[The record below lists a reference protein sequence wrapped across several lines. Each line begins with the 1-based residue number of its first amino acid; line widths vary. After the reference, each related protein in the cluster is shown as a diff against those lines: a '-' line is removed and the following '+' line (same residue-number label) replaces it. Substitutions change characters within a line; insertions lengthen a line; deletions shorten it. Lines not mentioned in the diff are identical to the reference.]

1 MARKF
6 SLGEF
11 IGGGGGE
18 HRIKFHKFKD
28 AIKIKWN
35 VGNSRRKPRTDT
47 NLQNLKDDFS
57 RALNGD
63 IDSLKRVKEYTLK
76 RKLQLKESV
85 PKEEFHY
92 LQDADFIHQILIV
105 CDEISP
111 AANVFDPQKGIP
123 IKKIDSTGSV
133 LESKPKLSVNERN
146 ELYILSVI
154 AYDLIS
160 LEDSQR
166 SPIHVSKAEPGI
178 ENILALMQDIL
189 QLPKKIVKSLEDR
202 AHQGSEYG
210 FNLNVNLLRAQ
221 NTKITNA
228 EFNPTAELYCRV
240 GYMSK
245 EAVEQ
250 KKFDLE
256 GKGIYVQVTQSV
268 TESHNPVW
276 EQQYKLPL
284 LSKMDYLSIELWR
297 SKAKKK
303 NAKSSDEYLCRCLIR
318 LDAHMEEV
326 NEQLFDLLSSS
337 GKVTQWKICLSIKI
351 IASVRQLS
359 SIAKYDVTQKL
370 EIYRSFIRELTQHLH
385 TNQYSLCFDKYVQP
399 FERTRNKLVEM
410 LELNN
415 FQVRAIAFEC
425 AELWSKSKRLSHE
438 EVEMCIGMLNSFWE
452 KTENIL
458 SGDQRTRLIKQI
470 CNLLEQE
477 MKRLEY
483 LLIEFPPT
491 HLESLQSVQTLI
503 SIIFGTYT
511 FLLNRTS
518 LEFMTNYDTNYD
530 INNDVTKRLMKG
542 INTWYKDTSQAVMVR
557 ITHKTQLESLVLLCD
572 SVLLLMGTS
581 DRSYKDAI
589 SAANIDFSNLI
600 IFTIDKPLSKE
611 IEETAKLILTE
622 DPKYGEDHN
631 QLYFMSFLLYRKVAL
646 IMKKIALSKSAVESF
661 KLSSHHDWFR
671 PFLNHWVVALREVSM
686 KNLQTTIEIE
696 SNETHVYRGI
706 KCNSSVIDIALCLL
720 PSYLFYNKLEGWV
733 DIQDIFYIALQ
744 IMQLN
749 VDALLT
755 YDQKMSARACNLV
768 NGLHSFEL
776 TTELCV
782 LLNNCFCTRHY
793 REEITER
800 MHLEKL
806 KSLLEVEVER
816 KAIDQLLNGCLD
828 NIETTERENMRTIG
842 KFFKIQFSV
851 FYTEFIST
859 PQLAEDAIDSLMKWL
874 LTIIN
879 VANQDLSPG
888 LFIPLL
894 EEMWRRTLECIAEYK
909 DPIRSKGNSNKILE
923 SLVILYQFFD
933 NDGQGIGTEQ
943 TDGTIYDSLIEHF
956 SLYLQDSHELMLMF
970 GRDVAE
976 FCRYAPMKRGGCNYS
991 VAYLIDKEI
1000 LEVNIIQIANIPSP
1014 NTSGSV
1020 SLYLQATVLPKYLE
1034 TKAFEYKT
1042 ELKKYEE
1049 SMVIDESISIP
1060 VAKVAVPQ
1068 GYLLQIS
1075 LYYRSSHKMG
1085 LYSEYGGSIFLTSDY
1100 VGQMKSTG
1108 SLVDLLSGKNEV
1120 RKPIKMSFVD
1130 PGESEIL
1137 GILRERRH
1145 EDAVI
1150 NTFIESVTKGVK
1162 EGNAHRKV
1170 SESVEGT
1177 KKFFNKFLK

>member
-6 SLGEF
+6 SLGE
-11 IGGGGGE
+11 
-18 HRIKFHKFKD
+18 HRINFNKFKD
-28 AIKIKWN
+28 AIKTKWN
-35 VGNSRRKPRTDT
+35 VGNARRKPRTDT

-63 IDSLKRVKEYTLK
+63 VASLKRVKEYTLK
-76 RKLQLKESV
+76 RSQRLKESV

-92 LQDADFIHQILIV
+92 LQDADFIHQILTV

-111 AANVFDPQKGIP
+111 AANVFDPRKGIP
-123 IKKIDSTGSV
+123 IKKINSAANV
-133 LESKPKLSVNERN
+133 LISKPNLNPNEKN

-154 AYDLIS
+154 THDLIS
-160 LEDSQR
+160 LEESR
-166 SPIHVSKAEPGI
+166 KSPINVSKVEPGM
-178 ENILALMQDIL
+178 ENILALMQDVL
-189 QLPKKIVKSLEDR
+189 QLPKGIVKSLEDS

-210 FNLNVNLLRAQ
+210 FSLIVSLHQAQ
-221 NTKITNA
+221 NNKTPNA
-228 EFNPTAELYCRV
+228 EFNQATLYCRV

-256 GKGIYVQVTQSV
+256 GKGTHVQVTQSV
-268 TESHNPVW
+268 TESQNPVW
-276 EQQYKLPL
+276 EEQYKLPL
-284 LSKMDYLSIELWR
+284 ISKTDYLLIELWR

-303 NAKSSDEYLCRCLIR
+303 NAKSSDEFLCRCLIR

-326 NEQLFDLLSSS
+326 NEQLFELLSSS
-337 GKVTQWKICLSIKI
+337 GKVTQWTVLLSMKI

-359 SIAKYDVTQKL
+359 FIVKYNTTQKL
-370 EIYRSFIRELTQHLH
+370 EIYRSFICELTQHLH
-385 TNQYSLCFDKYVQP
+385 TNKYSLNFDKYVQP
-399 FERTRNKLVEM
+399 FERIRNKLVEM

-415 FQVRAIAFEC
+415 FQVRTIAFEC
-425 AELWSKSKRLSHE
+425 AELWSKSKRLSSE
-438 EVEMCIGMLNSFWE
+438 EIEMCIGMLNSYWE

-458 SGDQRTRLIKQI
+458 SQDQRTRLIKQI

-483 LLIEFPPT
+483 LLTEFPPT
-491 HLESLQSVQTLI
+491 QLESLQCVHTLV

-530 INNDVTKRLMKG
+530 INNDITKRLIKG
-542 INTWYKDTSQAVMVR
+542 INTWYKDTSQEVLVR
-557 ITHKTQLESLVLLCD
+557 TTHKTQLESLVLLCD
-572 SVLLLMGTS
+572 SVLLLMESS

-589 SAANIDFSNLI
+589 SAASIDYSNLI
-600 IFTIDKPLSKE
+600 VFTIDKQLSKE
-611 IEETAKLILTE
+611 IEETTKLILVE
-622 DPKYGEDHN
+622 DPKHGEDHN
-631 QLYFMSFLLYRKVAL
+631 QLYFMIFLLYRKVAL

-661 KLSSHHDWFR
+661 KLNCLHDWFR

-686 KNLQTTIEIE
+686 RNIQTTIEIE
-696 SNETHVYRGI
+696 TDETHEYKGI
-706 KCNSSVIDIALCLL
+706 KCNSSVIDIALCVL

-733 DIQDIFYIALQ
+733 DIQDVFYIALQ
-744 IMQLN
+744 IIQLN

-755 YDQKMSARACNLV
+755 YGQKMSERACSLV
-768 NGLHSFEL
+768 NGLNSFEL
-776 TTELCV
+776 TSELCV
-782 LLNNCFCTRHY
+782 LLNNCYCTIHY
-793 REEITER
+793 HEEISER

-806 KSLLEVEVER
+806 KSFLEEEVER

-828 NIETTERENMRTIG
+828 NIDTTERENMRTIG
-842 KFFKIQFSV
+842 KSFKAQFSV
-851 FYTEFIST
+851 FYAEFIST
-859 PQLAEDAIDSLMKWL
+859 PQLVEDAIDSLMKWL
-874 LTIIN
+874 LSIIN
-879 VANQDLSPG
+879 IANQDLSPD

-909 DPIRSKGNSNKILE
+909 DPTKSKGYSNKILE

-933 NDGQGIGTEQ
+933 NDGRGIGTEK

-976 FCRYAPMKRGGCNYS
+976 FCRCAPVKRGSCNYS
-991 VAYLIDKEI
+991 VAYLIDKEV

-1034 TKAFEYKT
+1034 TKSLESKT

-1049 SMVIDESISIP
+1049 SMVLDESISIP

-1108 SLVDLLSGKNEV
+1108 SLVDLLSGRNEV
-1120 RKPIKMSFVD
+1120 RKPIKMSFID

-1145 EDAVI
+1145 EDTVI
-1150 NTFIESVTKGVK
+1150 NNFIESVTKGVK
-1162 EGNAHRKV
+1162 EGSTQSKV
-1170 SESVEGT
+1170 SEGVEGT
-1177 KKFFNKFLK
+1177 RKFLNKFRK

>member
-11 IGGGGGE
+11 INN
-18 HRIKFHKFKD
+18 KFKD

-35 VGNSRRKPRTDT
+35 VGNSRRKSRTDT
-47 NLQNLKDDFS
+47 NLQNLKDDLS

-63 IDSLKRVKEYTLK
+63 VDSLRRVKEYTLK

-92 LQDADFIHQILIV
+92 LQDADFIHQILTV
-105 CDEISP
+105 SDEISP

-123 IKKIDSTGSV
+123 IKKINCAGNV
-133 LESKPKLSVNERN
+133 LNSKPSLNAKERN

-160 LEDSQR
+160 LEESQK
-166 SPIHVSKAEPGI
+166 SPINVPTAEPGT
-178 ENILALMQDIL
+178 ENILALMQDVL
-189 QLPKKIVKSLEDR
+189 QLPKTIVKSLEDS
-202 AHQGSEYG
+202 AHQGTEYG
-210 FNLNVNLLRAQ
+210 FSLNVSLHQAQ
-221 NTKITNA
+221 NTKVTNA
-228 EFNPTAELYCRV
+228 ESNPAAQLHCRV

-256 GKGIYVQVTQSV
+256 GKGTCVQVTQSV
-268 TESHNPVW
+268 TESPNPVW
-276 EQQYKLPL
+276 EVQYKFPL
-284 LSKMDYLSIELWR
+284 VSKTDYLLIELRR

-303 NAKSSDEYLCRCLIR
+303 NVKSSDEILCRCLIR

-326 NEQLFDLLSSS
+326 NEQLFELLSPS
-337 GKVTQWKICLSIKI
+337 GKVAQWTILLSMKI

-359 SIAKYDVTQKL
+359 FIAKYDVTQKL
-370 EIYRSFIRELTQHLH
+370 EIYRSFICELTQHLY
-385 TNQYSLCFDKYVQP
+385 TNKYSLNFDKYVQP
-399 FERTRNKLVEM
+399 FERIRNKLVQM

-425 AELWSKSKRLSHE
+425 AELWSKSKRLSRKE
-438 EVEMCIGMLNSFWE
+438 IEMCIGMLNSYWD

-458 SGDQRTRLIKQI
+458 SEDQRTRLIKQI

-491 HLESLQSVQTLI
+491 QLDSLQCVQTLI

-518 LEFMTNYDTNYD
+518 LEFMTNYDANYD
-530 INNDVTKRLMKG
+530 INNDITKRLMKG
-542 INTWYKDTSQAVMVR
+542 INTWYKDTSQEVIVR
-557 ITHKTQLESLVLLCD
+557 TTHKTQLESLVLLCD
-572 SVLLLMGTS
+572 SVLLLMGS
-581 DRSYKDAI
+581 SERSYKDAI

-611 IEETAKLILTE
+611 IGEMAKVILKE

-631 QLYFMSFLLYRKVAL
+631 QLYFMTFLLYRKVTL
-646 IMKKIALSKSAVESF
+646 IMKKIALSKSAVEMF
-661 KLSSHHDWFR
+661 KLSRYHDLFR
-671 PFLNHWVVALREVSM
+671 PFLNHWVVALREVSL

-696 SNETHVYRGI
+696 SNETHEYRGT

-720 PSYLFYNKLEGWV
+720 PSYLFYNKLEDWV

-744 IMQLN
+744 IIQLN

-755 YDQKMSARACNLV
+755 YDQKMSERACNLV
-768 NGLHSFEL
+768 NGLNSFEL

-782 LLNNCFCTRHY
+782 LLNNCHCTRY
-793 REEITER
+793 YLEEIPER
-800 MHLEKL
+800 MHLDKL
-806 KSLLEVEVER
+806 KSLLEEEVER
-816 KAIDQLLNGCLD
+816 KAIQQLLNGCLD
-828 NIETTERENMRTIG
+828 NIDTTERENMRTIG
-842 KFFKIQFSV
+842 KSFKLQFSIL
-851 FYTEFIST
+851 YTEFIST
-859 PQLAEDAIDSLMKWL
+859 PQQAEDAIDSLMKWL
-874 LTIIN
+874 LSIIN
-879 VANQDLSPG
+879 VANQDLSSD
-888 LFIPLL
+888 LFIPML

-909 DPIRSKGNSNKILE
+909 DPIKSKGNSNKILE

-933 NDGQGIGTEQ
+933 NDGQGIGSEN
-943 TDGTIYDSLIEHF
+943 TDGTIYDSLVEHF
-956 SLYLQDSHELMLMF
+956 SLYLQDSHELILMF

-976 FCRYAPMKRGGCNYS
+976 FCRYAPVKRGSCNYS

-1014 NTSGSV
+1014 NTSSSV

-1034 TKAFEYKT
+1034 AKAFESKT

-1049 SMVIDESISIP
+1049 SMVIDELISIP

-1120 RKPIKMSFVD
+1120 RKPIKMSFTD

-1162 EGNAHRKV
+1162 EGSAQRKV
-1170 SESVEGT
+1170 SEGVEGT
-1177 KKFFNKFLK
+1177 KKFLNKFRK